1 MLNKAAIGK
10 SFPPVIAEVEKGRL
24 RFFAKA
30 IGEANPIYTC
40 ELAAK
45 SAGYPSL
52 PLAPTFL
59 FSLKMDVP
67 EPFGNYE
74 SIGVSLSK
82 VLHANQAF
90 AYHQDVIA
98 GDTLRFDSEV
108 TDIYDKRNGLLE
120 FLVEKTKVSNQHG
133 DHVADL
139 TTTLVVRN

>member
-10 SFPPVIAEVEKGRL
+10 LFPSVIAEVEKGRL

-30 IGEANPIYTC
+30 IGETNPIYTN

-45 SAGYPSL
+45 TAGYQDL
-52 PLAPTFL
+52 PIAPTFL

-74 SIGVSLSK
+74 SVGVALSK

-90 AYHQDVIA
+90 EYHQQVIA
-98 GDTLRFDSEV
+98 GDTLRFESQV
-108 TDIYDKRNGLLE
+108 ADIYDKKNGLLE

-139 TTTLVVRN
+139 TTTLVIRN